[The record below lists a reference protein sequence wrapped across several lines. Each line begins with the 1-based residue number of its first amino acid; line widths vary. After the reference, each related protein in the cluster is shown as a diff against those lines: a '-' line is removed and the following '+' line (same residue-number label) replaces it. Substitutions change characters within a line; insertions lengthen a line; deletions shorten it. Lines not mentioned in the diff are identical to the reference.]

1 MLSFIKTFFSF
12 LFLPDLLTFP
22 LFLLHS
28 SLLPPSCVS
37 LSSSYSTAA
46 LEFEKEHQI
55 AAVYE
60 SPRMSRRSLRLQ
72 TGADHYVNESMAD
85 FSQNHSSNYTSTRRE
100 TR

>member
-1 MLSFIKTFFSF
+1 MQSLLFKKHNNFPG
-12 LFLPDLLTFP
+12 FLPPLLT
-22 LFLLHS
+22 LCLG
-28 SLLPPSCVS
+28 

-46 LEFEKEHQI
+46 LEFEQEHQI

-72 TGADHYVNESMAD
+72 TGAGHYASENVAD
-85 FSQNHSSNYTSTRRE
+85 YSLSQSTTRRE